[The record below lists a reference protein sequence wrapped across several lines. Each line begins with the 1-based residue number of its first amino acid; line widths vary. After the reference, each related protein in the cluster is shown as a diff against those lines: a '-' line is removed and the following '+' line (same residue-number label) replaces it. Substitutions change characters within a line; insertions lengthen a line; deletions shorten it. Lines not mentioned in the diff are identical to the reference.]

1 MVGFLCHPIHFISCI
16 SKQYSEKGPQSSPD
30 SQWHSWLRNGNRTWG
45 ILSPW
50 PRNVSDSTICIP
62 RVRSGKSGIRP
73 GLQGRLIPSALLPSS
88 MHLGLAKLSWW
99 PMAWAPTGLLP
110 SHATLHDSICH
121 RQRAQPAPCL
131 RQPLLE
137 LRYQQGRIFSG
148 RLMLF
153 FLPLSVR
160 PPSAV
165 QQASCSP
172 AVPWL

>member
-1 MVGFLCHPIHFISCI
+1 MVSFVILYILFHAFQSNILRRAHSLHQTASGIHG
-16 SKQYSEKGPQSSPD
+16 SET
-30 SQWHSWLRNGNRTWG
+30 GNRTWG

-62 RVRSGKSGIRP
+62 SVRSGKSGIRP
-73 GLQGRLIPSALLPSS
+73 GLQGHLILSALLPSS
-88 MHLGLAKLSWW
+88 THLGLAKLSWW
-99 PMAWAPTGLLP
+99 PMARAPTGLLP

-137 LRYQQGRIFSG
+137 LRYQQGRIFSW
-148 RLMLF
+148 RLTLF